1 MLFMTSSSTSRF
13 DCPKCG
19 TPYTLLRVEADE
31 SSEDSELA
39 CTVCGAPLL
48 ARDEQFVL
56 KYFLMRRNGVRQG
69 ARYSVV

>member
-1 MLFMTSSSTSRF
+1 MPTSSTSRF

-19 TPYTLLRVEADE
+19 TPYTLLHVEADAT
-31 SSEDSELA
+31 SEDGDIA
-39 CTVCGAPLL
+39 CTGCSAPLL
-48 ARDEQFVL
+48 ARDGQFVL

>member
-1 MLFMTSSSTSRF
+1 MSHMPTSSTSRF

-31 SSEDSELA
+31 TSEDNELA

-48 ARDEQFVL
+48 AREEQFVL
-56 KYFLMRRNGVRQG
+56 KYFLMRRKGAREG

>member
-1 MLFMTSSSTSRF
+1 MPTSSSTRF

-19 TPYTLLRVEADE
+19 TPYTLLRVEADAT
-31 SSEDSELA
+31 SEDGEIA
-39 CTVCGAPLL
+39 CTVCGEPLR

-56 KYFLMRRNGVRQG
+56 KYFLMRRNGAREG

>member
-1 MLFMTSSSTSRF
+1 MPTPLSTRF

-19 TPYTLLRVEADE
+19 TPYTLLRVEADAT
-31 SSEDSELA
+31 SEDSAIA

-56 KYFLMRRNGVRQG
+56 KYFLMRRNGTRQD